1 MNLNLFKKKLFAQFS
16 VLIIIHNKLHEPP
29 CHNLSWPI
37 RVKALKAWG
46 MLSWRNE
53 IFGCRDSAGKKLNQF
68 PQGLCSRAARGNQP
82 EAWLL
87 PIYSHPLST
96 SLLTPCLQ
104 SVWPLRAID
113 RAAWKSLPKFHLLS
127 NPFSLPQ
134 SQLDFSIIKLY
145 SRELIY
151 F

>member
-1 MNLNLFKKKLFAQFS
+1 MHSS
-16 VLIIIHNKLHEPP
+16 VSWLLYTTNYISHHVIIFPD
-29 CHNLSWPI
+29 LSGWKHSRP
-37 RVKALKAWG
+37 G
-46 MLSWRNE
+46 ECYPGETE
-53 IFGCRDSAGKKLNQF
+53 IFGCRDSAGKTLNQF

-87 PIYSHPLST
+87 SIYSHPLST

-134 SQLDFSIIKLY
+134 
-145 SRELIY
+145 REPIGFLNYQIVQSWAY
-151 F
+151 ILLRGNTV